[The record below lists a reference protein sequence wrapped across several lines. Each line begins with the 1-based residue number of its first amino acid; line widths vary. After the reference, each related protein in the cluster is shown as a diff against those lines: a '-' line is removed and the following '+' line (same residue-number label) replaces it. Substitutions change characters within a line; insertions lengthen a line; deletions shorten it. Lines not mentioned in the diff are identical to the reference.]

1 MVRIITCALVFSIFL
16 GITSFTAFGNSTN
29 NKTRSNPT
37 SGFTSEVKSK
47 KQKRKTNVHQ
57 SIEAAIT
64 KASRVHKLPSD
75 LIRALIHVE
84 SGGGAKG
91 VYAVSHANAIGL
103 TQLLPNTAREMG
115 VRDPFDIEQNVVG
128 GTGYLKR
135 QVEKFDSLFLGLVA
149 YNWGPRNTL
158 RALRGQQHIP
168 RSVRHYANQ
177 IIKAYLE
184 A

>member
-1 MVRIITCALVFSIFL
+1 MVRIIRCALVFSILL
-16 GITSFTAFGNSTN
+16 GITSFTALAESINEAAMI
-29 NKTRSNPT
+29 NPVND
-37 SGFTSEVKSK
+37 TSEVKPK
-47 KQKRKTNVHQ
+47 KQTRKTTINQ
-57 SIEAAIT
+57 SIEAAIQ
-64 KASRVHKLPSD
+64 KASRMHKLPTD

-84 SGGGAKG
+84 SGGGIRG
-91 VYAVSHANAIGL
+91 VYAVSHANAQGL
-103 TQLLPNTAREMG
+103 TQLLPNTAKEMG
-115 VRDPFDIEQNVVG
+115 VRDPFDIEQNVIG

-158 RALRGQQHIP
+158 RALRGQKHIP
-168 RSVRHYANQ
+168 RSVRHYANR